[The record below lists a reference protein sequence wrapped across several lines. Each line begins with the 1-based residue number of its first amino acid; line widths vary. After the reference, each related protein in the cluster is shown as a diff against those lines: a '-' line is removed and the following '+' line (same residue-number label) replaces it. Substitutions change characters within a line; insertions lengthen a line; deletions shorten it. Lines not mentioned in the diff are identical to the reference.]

1 MYHLCFINTMV
12 LTSTL
17 ILAQRVETTGSMF
30 NSILYISIF
39 VLGTQVS
46 DLSEVL
52 FRMVLNKIWL
62 VFWYSN
68 RMNDIKLKNKKSF
81 EPTNSKL
88 LAYL

>member
-1 MYHLCFINTMV
+1 MYHLCYINTII
-12 LTSTL
+12 LTDTL

-46 DLSEVL
+46 HLLEIL
-52 FRMVLNKIWL
+52 FRMGLNKNWF

-68 RMNDIKLKNKKSF
+68 RMNDIKCKKRILKQNI
-81 EPTNSKL
+81 PNS
-88 LAYL
+88 

>member
-1 MYHLCFINTMV
+1 MV

-52 FRMVLNKIWL
+52 FRMVLNTNLACVL
-62 VFWYSN
+62 VFEQN
-68 RMNDIKLKNKKSF
+68 
-81 EPTNSKL
+81 E
-88 LAYL
+88 

>member
-1 MYHLCFINTMV
+1 MV
-12 LTSTL
+12 LSSTL

-68 RMNDIKLKNKKSF
+68 RMNDIK
-81 EPTNSKL
+81 
-88 LAYL
+88 

>member
-1 MYHLCFINTMV
+1 MV

-30 NSILYISIF
+30 NSIQYISIV

-52 FRMVLNKIWL
+52 FRMVLNKNLACVL
-62 VFWYSN
+62 VFEQN
-68 RMNDIKLKNKKSF
+68 
-81 EPTNSKL
+81 E
-88 LAYL
+88 